1 MNAVPFD
8 TLKLADRLQ
17 SGGFTAEQ
25 AKAAAIALADAM
37 GGADLVTKEY
47 LDSRLNDLEQRI
59 TIKMGSMMVI
69 AIGAVAALVKLL

>member
-17 SGGFTAEQ
+17 SGGFTVEQ
-25 AKAAAIALADAM
+25 AKAAATALADAM

-47 LDSRLNDLEQRI
+47 LDSRLGDLEQRI

-69 AIGAVAALVKLL
+69 AVGAVAALVKPL